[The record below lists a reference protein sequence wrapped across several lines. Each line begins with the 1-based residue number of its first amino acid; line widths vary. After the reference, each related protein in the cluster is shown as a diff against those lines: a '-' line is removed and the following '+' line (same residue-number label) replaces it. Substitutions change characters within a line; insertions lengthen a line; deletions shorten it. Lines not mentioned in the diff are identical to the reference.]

1 MHEEEPKV
9 VIAAKHTTID
19 NLYSRVTKAGF
30 EEIMVMSA
38 QIGCVVDIRES
49 IRALTTA
56 LGSFSGQN
64 PSAVEAAASS
74 VVDEGAKIVTSIDE
88 IAEWSAVKAKKNQQ
102 PLKQAMGK
110 EILEDVNKV
119 FFEALFQLV
128 KVTADRLE
136 LEPKK
141 EETAKAKKKAARKR
155 VAKKKAAN
163 AAAQKAA
170 KKAARSSY

>member
-1 MHEEEPKV
+1 
-9 VIAAKHTTID
+9 
-19 NLYSRVTKAGF
+19 
-30 EEIMVMSA
+30 MSA

-128 KVTADRLE
+128 KVTADWLE

-141 EETAKAKKKAARKR
+141 EEETAKAKKKAARKR
-155 VAKKKAAN
+155 VAKKNAENAAAI